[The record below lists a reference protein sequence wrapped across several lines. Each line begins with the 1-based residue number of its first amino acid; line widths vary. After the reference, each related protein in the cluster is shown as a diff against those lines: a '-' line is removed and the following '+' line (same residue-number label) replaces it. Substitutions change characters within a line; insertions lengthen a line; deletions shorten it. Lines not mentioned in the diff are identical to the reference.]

1 MRRISQD
8 TNQITQTLSQ
18 TRDKQFAEISFSG
31 VDEMARIEIKIDKRL
46 RDTQTR
52 INRALRE
59 ARDELANETR
69 EMHLATTATWS
80 RKPNFSI
87 KKHKNGFEIRVTG
100 ANAKIWRFVSDGT
113 RAHYIRP
120 RRAKLLRFQS
130 GYSAKTTPNVI
141 GSSAGGAFGANVFA
155 SQVRHPGTRPR
166 NFEKI
171 IRRDAQN
178 IAKRIYREKLREL
191 RK

>member
-1 MRRISQD
+1 
-8 TNQITQTLSQ
+8 
-18 TRDKQFAEISFSG
+18 
-31 VDEMARIEIKIDKRL
+31 MARIEIKIDKRF

-59 ARDELANETR
+59 ARDELATETR
-69 EMHLATTATWS
+69 EMHLATVATWDH
-80 RKPNFSI
+80 KPNFTV
-87 KKHKNGFEIRVTG
+87 KKYKNGFEIRVTG
-100 ANAKIWRFVSDGT
+100 VNAKIWRFVSDGT
-113 RAHYIRP
+113 RAHFIRP
-120 RRAKLLRFQS
+120 RRAKRLRFQS
-130 GYSAKTTPNVI
+130 SYSAKTEPNVI

-155 SQVRHPGTRPR
+155 AQVRHPGTRAR

-171 IRRDAQN
+171 ISSDARE